1 MTAPWLSLIGIGE
14 DGLDGLTPA
23 ATHLLRQARLVVGG
37 ARHLALAG
45 PLEARKLVWPSPLE
59 YAFPEI
65 LAQRGSPVCVL
76 ASGDP
81 FFYGVGATLMRHVE
95 AAEMRCIPAPSAFSL
110 VAARLGWAQQDCA
123 LVTLHGRPLERIAPH
138 LHEGA
143 RVIALSW
150 DSATPGKL
158 AAWLNARDFGASV
171 LHVCEALGG
180 GRERVR
186 SARADAFALAE
197 IDPLNTLAIEVKAGP
212 GARVLPRT
220 SGLPDDFFEHDG
232 QLTKRD
238 MRALT
243 LGALAPRRG
252 ELLWD
257 IGAGSGSIG
266 IEWMLADPANRAI
279 AIERSADRVARAM
292 RNASELGTPTLRM
305 VEGAA
310 PEALR
315 GLPAPDAIFVGGGA
329 TVPGVLEAAL
339 AALKPGG
346 RLVVNAVTLETQ
358 SELARRYAALGGELT
373 QVQIAHAERI
383 GGFHGFRPAMPIV
396 QWIYGKPR

>member
-23 ATHLLRQARLVVGG
+23 ATHLVRQARLVVGG

-45 PLEARKLVWPSPLE
+45 PLAGRKLVWPSPLE
-59 YAFPEI
+59 AAFPEI
-65 LAQRGSPVCVL
+65 LAQRGTPVCVL
-76 ASGDP
+76 ATGDP

-95 AAEMRCIPAPSAFSL
+95 AAEMRCLPAPSAFSL

-123 LVTLHGRPLERIAPH
+123 LITLHGRPLERIAPH
-138 LHEGA
+138 LHAGA

-150 DSATPGKL
+150 DATTPSKL
-158 AAWLNARDFGASV
+158 AAWLSARGFGASL

-180 GRERVR
+180 PRERLR
-186 SARADAFALAE
+186 SARADGFALAQ
-197 IDPLNTLAIEVKAGP
+197 IDPLNTLAIEVEAGAR
-212 GARVLPRT
+212 ARVLPRA
-220 SGLPDDFFEHDG
+220 SGLPDEFFEHDG

-243 LGALAPRRG
+243 LSALAPRRG

-279 AIERSADRVARAM
+279 AIERNPERAARAM
-292 RNASELGTPTLRM
+292 RNACELGTPTLQM
-305 VEGAA
+305 IEGAA
-310 PEALR
+310 PDVLR
-315 GLPAPDAIFVGGGA
+315 GLPAPDAVFIGGGA
-329 TVPGVLEAAL
+329 TAPGVLEAAL
-339 AALKPGG
+339 DALKPGG

-358 SELARRYAALGGELT
+358 GELARRYAALGGELT
-373 QVQIAHAERI
+373 QAQLARAERI

-396 QWIYGKPR
+396 QWTYERPR